1 MDWTSKTVI
10 IALTLMLS
18 ACSVSYKFNGA
29 SIDYNKTKTIQI
41 ADFPIRSSYVW
52 GPMSA
57 IFNNQLKDQFATQTR
72 LIQVRRNGDLKI
84 EGEITQYQ
92 QRNRAVTSEGFSAM
106 TELSMTVNVRF
117 TNNTNHEQDFEQ
129 QFTATA
135 SYESTRSLNSVQE
148 EYVTQM
154 SKDITVYDLRSLIA
168 QYPYYQ
174 TARLL
179 MLKNLYILHDPTFDE
194 ELRRAAIYITD
205 RKVIFNL
212 VESAHYQLKTTEKTA
227 DEKKQTKGAEQRPS
241 TNELI
246 DKFLETIP
254 VEEEKD
260 KSKKRKPTA
269 ADAAIDYVAYLLET
283 EEKEDVKSEETESS
297 PTLDLIDTFI
307 SNNEQGRIE
316 LKENIEYVPEI
327 ADEGDKNG
335 ENEDEEGYFTET
347 LARIYIKQGR
357 YSQALEI
364 IKRLNLAYPKKNAY
378 FADQIRFLEK
388 LIINN
393 NNKNK

>member
-1 MDWTSKTVI
+1 MDLI
-10 IALTLMLS
+10 NLIRHPELMDRETL
-18 ACSVSYKFNGA
+18 
-29 SIDYNKTKTIQI
+29 
-41 ADFPIRSSYVW
+41 
-52 GPMSA
+52 
-57 IFNNQLKDQFATQTR
+57 
-72 LIQVRRNGDLKI
+72 
-84 EGEITQYQ
+84 
-92 QRNRAVTSEGFSAM
+92 
-106 TELSMTVNVRF
+106 
-117 TNNTNHEQDFEQ
+117 
-129 QFTATA
+129 
-135 SYESTRSLNSVQE
+135 
-148 EYVTQM
+148 
-154 SKDITVYDLRSLIA
+154 YDLRSLIA

-297 PTLDLIDTFI
+297 PTLD
-307 SNNEQGRIE
+307 NEQGRIE

>member
-1 MDWTSKTVI
+1 MDLI
-10 IALTLMLS
+10 NLIRHPELMDRETL
-18 ACSVSYKFNGA
+18 
-29 SIDYNKTKTIQI
+29 
-41 ADFPIRSSYVW
+41 
-52 GPMSA
+52 
-57 IFNNQLKDQFATQTR
+57 
-72 LIQVRRNGDLKI
+72 
-84 EGEITQYQ
+84 
-92 QRNRAVTSEGFSAM
+92 
-106 TELSMTVNVRF
+106 
-117 TNNTNHEQDFEQ
+117 
-129 QFTATA
+129 
-135 SYESTRSLNSVQE
+135 
-148 EYVTQM
+148 
-154 SKDITVYDLRSLIA
+154 YDLRSLIA

-297 PTLDLIDTFI
+297 PTLDLIDSFI

-327 ADEGDKNG
+327 ANEGDKNG